1 MKELIQVFSP
11 HQWVIII
18 GMGINSVVAGWLIRL
33 YFRSRFWVEAVTD
46 AATGRVVGGDV
57 MKAGAFLL
65 GCVLTVA
72 IAVAKLVYQREAG
85 GELVAIDVALLGYS
99 GVLQDIKRRRFTP
112 SAPNFNVSDS
122 KVSIGPNGPAPTTEQ
137 TLAGYNDGPGS
148 VTGKGP
154 TQPSSTE

>member
-1 MKELIQVFSP
+1 MRELLQVFTA
-11 HQWVIII
+11 HQWIIII
-18 GMGINSVVAGWLIRL
+18 GVGINAVVGAWFLMR

-65 GCVLTVA
+65 GSLGFVA
-72 IAVAKLVYQREAG
+72 ILIAKLVYGRDAG
-85 GELVAIDVALLGYS
+85 GEIVAIDVALLGYS

-112 SAPNFNVSDS
+112 AAPNFNVSDS
-122 KVSIGPNGPAPTTEQ
+122 KVSIGPNGPAPTAEQ

-154 TQPSSTE
+154 NQPSSME